1 MANLASLLFLLSLL
15 FVGTLSTSL
24 SSRTLFQALTKTTS
38 CSSLSISAT
47 SFNTSVQNDPAA
59 HPNSTATYLGL
70 PTSCKDNNLKFTL
83 TNATDGSSLWSF
95 AKFQSENDT
104 FAIWNPSS
112 LCPSNYLAVSV
123 ACDDLYVTSINKADC
138 QAFSYV
144 WIVKPVTNR
153 IGYFTLT
160 NYHRKQ
166 GVCSKTLL
174 STGYDDESLYL
185 TDVDDGSGRQHWLLP
200 QVPPEED
207 MSLLNDVTSK
217 NSTRP
222 SGRKTGRFLL

>member
-1 MANLASLLFLLSLL
+1 MANLSNLVFLLSLL

-24 SSRTLFQALTKTTS
+24 SSRTLVHALTKTTF
-38 CSSLSISAT
+38 CSSLSMSAT

-59 HPNSTATYLGL
+59 HPSTEATFLGL

-83 TNATDGSSLWSF
+83 TNESDGSSLWSF
-95 AKFQSENDT
+95 AKFRSENDT

-123 ACDDLYVTSINKADC
+123 ACDDLYVTSINKAEC
-138 QAFSYV
+138 EAFSYV
-144 WIVKPVTNR
+144 WVVKPVSNR

-166 GVCSKTLL
+166 GECSKTLL
-174 STGYDDESLYL
+174 SVGYDDGSLYL

-200 QVPPEED
+200 QVPADED
-207 MSLLNDVTSK
+207 MSRLNDVTSK
-217 NSTRP
+217 NSTKP
-222 SGRKTGRFLL
+222 SGRKSRFF